1 MGPVRELLPFL
12 LVVAGLAF
20 VGLPLIM
27 WRLLGEDATPRYEP
41 FDPSRHAT
49 PPEVGAFIRDNVAA
63 LAADGFTQAGDL
75 VRDRGANITRVTL
88 LEHPEG
94 ETATVAVV
102 YSERGTA
109 APLVEFTVVLTDG
122 RVFDVNNSVSVPVFA
137 PHPGHEVKRFP
148 EVRDPVRLHRLFRTL
163 LRRRFGSPVLVRR
176 DIARD
181 PARFLAGISDTE
193 YRAQVAAGYF
203 RFDERARRFRP
214 TLKGAYLMTWKM
226 LPPFATLRKRRL
238 RREARELLRE
248 IGMEGVDQRPV
259 AAVTAVTPVTP
270 LEELLPGVIAAPR
283 DTPRRWAVRIGGF
296 ALLLAMTASVVY
308 QRVQARRAVRLPGLV
323 VPADFPGAIRALEQV
338 TAHAATPL
346 VGRDSVGAERESG
359 AYVVTVQSRWANR
372 FLQAAHE
379 KFAARGFF
387 LSRFDRNFRNDSS
400 SVRLLLAPTADPY
413 DVLLLVGTRGESD
426 GRGTADI
433 AEWLRTFARER
444 PFELRNVGADW
455 VRGVFASDVTDPDDV
470 VRRVEAFC
478 PRIAREDFQGNV
490 AALATWV
497 RRSRAFICRWQ

>member
-20 VGLPLIM
+20 VGLPRIM

-41 FDPSRHAT
+41 FDPSRHAA

-259 AAVTAVTPVTP
+259 AAGTAGTPVTP
-270 LEELLPGVIAAPR
+270 LEELLPGVVAAPR
-283 DTPRRWAVRIGGF
+283 DTPRRRAVRIGGF

-308 QRVQARRAVRLPGLV
+308 QRVQARRATSGVGGARGLPRRDPRARAGH
-323 VPADFPGAIRALEQV
+323 GARRHTPRRAGQRRRG
-338 TAHAATPL
+338 AR
-346 VGRDSVGAERESG
+346 VGRLRRHRSVPLGEPIPPGGPRE
-359 AYVVTVQSRWANR
+359 
-372 FLQAAHE
+372 
-379 KFAARGFF
+379 
-387 LSRFDRNFRNDSS
+387 
-400 SVRLLLAPTADPY
+400 VR
-413 DVLLLVGTRGESD
+413 
-426 GRGTADI
+426 
-433 AEWLRTFARER
+433 R
-444 PFELRNVGADW
+444 P
-455 VRGVFASDVTDPDDV
+455 GVFSLPL
-470 VRRVEAFC
+470 RPQLPE
-478 PRIAREDFQGNV
+478 
-490 AALATWV
+490 
-497 RRSRAFICRWQ
+497 

>member
-41 FDPSRHAT
+41 FDPSRHAA

-75 VRDRGANITRVTL
+75 VRDRGVNITRVTL

-102 YSERGTA
+102 YSARGTA

-122 RVFDVNNSVSVPVFA
+122 RVFDVNKSVAVPVFA
-137 PHPGHEVKRFP
+137 PRPGPEVKRFP

-203 RFDERARRFRP
+203 RFDERPRRFRP
-214 TLKGAYLMTWKM
+214 TLKCAYLMTWKM
-226 LPPFATLRKRRL
+226 LPPFATLGKRRL

-248 IGMEGVDQRPV
+248 IGLEGVDQRP
-259 AAVTAVTPVTP
+259 AAAVTPVTP

-283 DTPRRWAVRIGGF
+283 DTPRRW
-296 ALLLAMTASVVY
+296 
-308 QRVQARRAVRLPGLV
+308 
-323 VPADFPGAIRALEQV
+323 
-338 TAHAATPL
+338 
-346 VGRDSVGAERESG
+346 
-359 AYVVTVQSRWANR
+359 
-372 FLQAAHE
+372 
-379 KFAARGFF
+379 
-387 LSRFDRNFRNDSS
+387 
-400 SVRLLLAPTADPY
+400 
-413 DVLLLVGTRGESD
+413 
-426 GRGTADI
+426 
-433 AEWLRTFARER
+433 
-444 PFELRNVGADW
+444 
-455 VRGVFASDVTDPDDV
+455 
-470 VRRVEAFC
+470 
-478 PRIAREDFQGNV
+478 
-490 AALATWV
+490 
-497 RRSRAFICRWQ
+497 